1 MCALCEVLNHNNQ
14 QRKRCNNETINQ
26 PQTEGKPKMLKVEN
40 MKSTATGRKVAN
52 QFIIT
57 DTDSGKTT
65 FQSYDSMIVEID
77 DSTDTITVG
86 KDWRY
91 SSATSKYRN
100 EFMKLNFFQSIATTE
115 QFEQALKDG
124 KAYTD
129 GSGYPYKVV
138 LLDE

>member
-1 MCALCEVLNHNNQ
+1 
-14 QRKRCNNETINQ
+14 
-26 PQTEGKPKMLKVEN
+26 MLKVEN
-40 MKSTATGRKVAN
+40 MKSPATGREVAN
-52 QFIIT
+52 QFILT

-91 SSATSKYRN
+91 GPTTSKYRN

>member
-14 QRKRCNNETINQ
+14 QRQRCNNETINNQ
-26 PQTEGKPKMLKVEN
+26 PTTGGKQMLKVEN
-40 MKSTATGRKVAN
+40 MKSPATGRKVAN
-52 QFIIT
+52 QFVLT
-57 DTDSGKTT
+57 DYDNNRIT

-77 DSTDTITVG
+77 YSTETIIVG

-91 SSATSKYRN
+91 GPTTSKYRN

-124 KAYTD
+124 KAYPD

>member
-1 MCALCEVLNHNNQ
+1 
-14 QRKRCNNETINQ
+14 
-26 PQTEGKPKMLKVEN
+26 MLKVEN
-40 MKSTATGRKVAN
+40 MKSPATGRKVAN
-52 QFIIT
+52 QFILT
-57 DTDSGKTT
+57 DTDNGKTT

-91 SSATSKYRN
+91 GPTTSKYRN
-100 EFMKLNFFQSIATTE
+100 EFMTLNFFQSIATTE
-115 QFEQALKDG
+115 KFERALKDG

-129 GSGYPYKVV
+129 GSGYQYKVV